1 MKFTTFLIRLIK
13 LILPEDQPEEQV
25 RKYFVKGFSGMLIM
39 QAFAMLLTFAGTWL
53 LTRLL
58 GKSGFGTYSY
68 LFAIFN
74 IAGSLATFGYRSLIV
89 RETAAYMKRKETAK
103 IKGLKNW
110 SIRIIMLGASVAYGV
125 SVLLIL
131 RSGIFESEILSV
143 KIVLIAALSVPMLA
157 FTQLFQSLLSGLKYV
172 LSGNISLF
180 VIKPLALLA
189 GLGIIYLFQTSIGLE
204 NAILANTLSFGTALL
219 VAASLFKYKTSG
231 LLRGL
236 TPLKENR
243 MWMHSGF
250 YFWMLSLVTI
260 INGQADLLILGA
272 LKPMA
277 EVGVYK
283 ISLKLAEIIPLVLFL
298 TNTVLAPVYARLFE
312 SAQKNSL
319 QHIVNRS
326 SVVFILATL
335 PLAIVLVF
343 AGKPLMHLFGI
354 GFESGYPALLILV
367 FGQLLNV
374 LMGSVGLLLKMTR
387 NENVLLYT
395 FLGTAVLNIT
405 LDFLLIPSMGIE
417 GAAIANASSIICWNV
432 VMSRMLFLKTGIKS
446 SVILSKL
453 SSLF

>member
-189 GLGIIYLFQTSIGLE
+189 GLGIITF
-204 NAILANTLSFGTALL
+204 
-219 VAASLFKYKTSG
+219 FKQASG
-231 LLRGL
+231 LKMPSLPIRFHLGLR
-236 TPLKENR
+236 
-243 MWMHSGF
+243 
-250 YFWMLSLVTI
+250 YSL
-260 INGQADLLILGA
+260 
-272 LKPMA
+272 
-277 EVGVYK
+277 
-283 ISLKLAEIIPLVLFL
+283 
-298 TNTVLAPVYARLFE
+298 
-312 SAQKNSL
+312 
-319 QHIVNRS
+319 
-326 SVVFILATL
+326 L
-335 PLAIVLVF
+335 PLC
-343 AGKPLMHLFGI
+343 
-354 GFESGYPALLILV
+354 
-367 FGQLLNV
+367 LNTKRV
-374 LMGSVGLLLKMTR
+374 DCC
-387 NENVLLYT
+387 E
-395 FLGTAVLNIT
+395 
-405 LDFLLIPSMGIE
+405 D
-417 GAAIANASSIICWNV
+417 
-432 VMSRMLFLKTGIKS
+432 
-446 SVILSKL
+446 
-453 SSLF
+453 